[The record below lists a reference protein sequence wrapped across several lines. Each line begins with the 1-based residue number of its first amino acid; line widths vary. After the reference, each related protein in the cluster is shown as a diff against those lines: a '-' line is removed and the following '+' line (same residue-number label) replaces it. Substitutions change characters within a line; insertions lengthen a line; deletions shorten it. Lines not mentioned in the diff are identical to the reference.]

1 MRIRKSINWDMDGTI
16 ANLYSVPD
24 WLEKLRA
31 EDPSPYLEA
40 DPMCDMK
47 KLAETL
53 NLLKSAGWEINIIT
67 WLSMNSSEEYKDAV
81 REAKLAW
88 LNKWGFVYDHFHGVQ
103 YGATKA
109 DSVRKRTDY
118 GILIDDNEKVRKGW
132 TLGATID
139 PTKVDII
146 EALTSL
152 LDGGKKQE
160 NSDLH
165 NWRIQHDILFY
176 YRTHLN

>member
-16 ANLYSVPD
+16 ANLYSVPN

-67 WLSMNSSEEYKDAV
+67 WLSMNSSEG
-81 REAKLAW
+81 LTTL
-88 LNKWGFVYDHFHGVQ
+88 LNQ
-103 YGATKA
+103 RRCYG
-109 DSVRKRTDY
+109 S
-118 GILIDDNEKVRKGW
+118 
-132 TLGATID
+132 
-139 PTKVDII
+139 
-146 EALTSL
+146 
-152 LDGGKKQE
+152 GGRARP
-160 NSDLH
+160 
-165 NWRIQHDILFY
+165 W
-176 YRTHLN
+176 

>member
-1 MRIRKSINWDMDGTI
+1 MGIRKSINLDMDGTI
-16 ANLYSVPD
+16 ANLYAVPD
-24 WLEKLRA
+24 WLPKLRS
-31 EDPSPYLEA
+31 EDASPYLDA
-40 DPMCDMK
+40 DPLWDME
-47 KLAETL
+47 KLADVL

-81 REAKLAW
+81 RGAKLAW

-118 GILIDDNEKVRKGW
+118 GILIDDNEKVRNGW
-132 TLGATID
+132 SLGATID

-146 EALTSL
+146 EALMSL
-152 LDGGKKQE
+152 LG
-160 NSDLH
+160 
-165 NWRIQHDILFY
+165 
-176 YRTHLN
+176 

>member
-24 WLEKLRA
+24 WLKKLRS

-47 KLAETL
+47 KLAEVL

-67 WLSMNSSEEYKDAV
+67 WLSMNSSEEYKDTV

-103 YGATKA
+103 YGATAVDTATGIRTLYTVSMCVVSCSIFA
-109 DSVRKRTDY
+109 DRPKSSQGV
-118 GILIDDNEKVRKGW
+118 
-132 TLGATID
+132 
-139 PTKVDII
+139 
-146 EALTSL
+146 
-152 LDGGKKQE
+152 GKTE
-160 NSDLH
+160 MGCMG
-165 NWRIQHDILFY
+165 
-176 YRTHLN
+176 